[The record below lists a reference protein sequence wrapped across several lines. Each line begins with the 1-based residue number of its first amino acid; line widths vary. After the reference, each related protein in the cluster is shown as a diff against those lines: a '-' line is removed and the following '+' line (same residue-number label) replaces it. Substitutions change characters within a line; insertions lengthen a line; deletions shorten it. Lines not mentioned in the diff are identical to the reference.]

1 VAYRLAP
8 ESRGTALAEDV
19 YCAVTW
25 LREHAGELGVA
36 GDRIIFRDEDLAYAA
51 KLASSGVPIELHVH
65 PGAPHGFDR
74 LAPGAAVTRRAF
86 TDRIRAI
93 ASL

>member
-1 VAYRLAP
+1 MVLGSLDSYDTLLDWYVSTTGVPFPSLAP
-8 ESRGTALAEDV
+8 AYIEVGNLD
-19 YCAVTW
+19 
-25 LREHAGELGVA
+25 
-36 GDRIIFRDEDLAYAA
+36 IFRDEDIAYAA

-86 TDRIRAI
+86 ADRIRI
-93 ASL
+93 ISSL